1 MSQRPRPRI
10 ILGLLIA
17 AATAAAEDGAACP
30 PHCSARELLPIVA
43 RELAANRYAEAE
55 RLAQLALAKAR
66 SEGDE
71 ILTAKLLNNL
81 GAARIYRRNYT
92 GAFAALERARQLA
105 ARHGQ
110 REIEAGIWSNLASL
124 YGMLAG
130 WPAAEEALGRAAAL
144 MPPGS
149 RYRPA
154 LLAQRARLALQKSVT
169 DNQQAEKAWAEA
181 MEAACDAGDW
191 QIQRHLW
198 DDLFLAR
205 LAAGDLAA
213 AEAALANS
221 YRLTVLHRLRDPRYF
236 WLLAARLRLAQGRP
250 GEALLCLRRASGGG
264 HPGDAS
270 FNALE
275 LAVVEVQAEFQMRG
289 APAALAACRR
299 VWPEVLRWRGSIL
312 PSATTET
319 AADVLMAQLAN
330 QYVKAVFEAG
340 HRRPGTA
347 EEAWAAV
354 EQTRALGM
362 LRMRARRRQELHMA
376 EADRWERAPVLA
388 QTGFRGTL
396 QQPAGAAG
404 GGAGDAAPAM
414 TAGRLLAAVQAA
426 LRPGQTLFT
435 FWTGDGHPTV
445 WAITRRSIHSAP
457 LPARSELIAKL
468 RQFREEVRSGEP
480 VPPSG
485 HELYRRMFG
494 GLPPAPLENP
504 EWLISGDDEL
514 LLAPLAALRMQE
526 RGLAYLGQARSLSL
540 LPSALWLLE
549 PVRQPAPRSVLA
561 VGDLVHN
568 GADPRWPG
576 GARRSSGPVRLA
588 GWLGDRPSPQRTAD
602 LELPALPGSRREL
615 DTICQLWTQAGLE
628 AAALRGFGAT
638 AEALR
643 HALQTER
650 TDIHFATHV
659 VPAPGV
665 EAYRNQI
672 AGESK
677 GFVRLLFPVGEPFL
691 ALSLQR
697 DGKREGLSAADLAA
711 LPAVCGRV
719 VLNGCA
725 TGAGPAQP
733 GAGLHSF
740 ASAWLAAG
748 ATSVVASL
756 WHVDDDGALFESYYR
771 ALLSG
776 ARPSAALH
784 AAQTAMIRSGSW
796 RAQPRYWA
804 AYFHFGKD

>member
-1 MSQRPRPRI
+1 M
-10 ILGLLIA
+10 
-17 AATAAAEDGAACP
+17 
-30 PHCSARELLPIVA
+30 VA

-55 RLAQLALAKAR
+55 QLAELALEKAQSDR
-66 SEGDE
+66 DD

-81 GAARIYRRNYT
+81 GAARIYRRNYV
-92 GAFAALERARQLA
+92 GAFEALEGARQLA
-105 ARHGQ
+105 ARRGQ

-130 WPAAEEALGRAAAL
+130 WPAAEEALARAAAL
-144 MPPGS
+144 MPSGS

-154 LLAQRARLALQKSVT
+154 LLAQRARLALQKSAT
-169 DNQQAEKAWAEA
+169 DRQLAERAWAEA
-181 MEAACDAGDW
+181 MEAASEAGDW

-198 DDLFLAR
+198 DDLFLWR
-205 LAAGDLAA
+205 LAAGDLEA

-221 YRLTVLHRLRDPRYF
+221 YRLIVLHRLRDPRHF

-250 GEALLCLRRASGGG
+250 GEALQYLHRASSGRQ
-264 HPGDAS
+264 PQQAS

-289 APAALAACRR
+289 AAEALAVCRR
-299 VWPEVLRWRGSIL
+299 VWPEVIRWRGTVL
-312 PSATTET
+312 PSAATET
-319 AADVLMAQLAN
+319 AADVLLAQLAD
-330 QYVKAVFEAG
+330 QYVKAVFEAS
-340 HRRPGTA
+340 RRSPRA
-347 EEAWAAV
+347 AAEAWAAV

-362 LRMRARRRQELHMA
+362 LRMRARRRQALRMA
-376 EADRWERAPVLA
+376 EAEHQEPAPMLAEASYRGRLPAAARSATAAAERA
-388 QTGFRGTL
+388 G
-396 QQPAGAAG
+396 
-404 GGAGDAAPAM
+404 
-414 TAGRLLAAVQAA
+414 TAGRMLAAVQAA
-426 LRPGQTLFT
+426 LKPGQTLFT
-435 FWTGDGHPTV
+435 FWLGNGRPAV
-445 WAITRRSIHSAP
+445 WAITRRSIHTAP
-457 LPARSELIAKL
+457 LPGRAGLLAGL
-468 RQFREEVRSGEP
+468 RRFREEVRSGESL
-480 VPPSG
+480 PSSAQD
-485 HELYRRMFG
+485 LYQAMFG
-494 GLPPAPLENP
+494 GLPSEALKNP

-514 LLAPLAALRMQE
+514 LLAPLGALRMPE
-526 RGLAYLGQARSLSL
+526 RGQPYLGQARAVSL

-549 PVRQPAPRSVLA
+549 LVQQPPPRSILA

-568 GADPRWPG
+568 GADPRWPARAGRSAG
-576 GARRSSGPVRLA
+576 GSRLLEWTGVRCE
-588 GWLGDRPSPQRTAD
+588 PQRSAD
-602 LELPALPGSRREL
+602 LELPTLPGSRCEL
-615 DTICQLWTQAGLE
+615 ETVCRLWSQAGRE
-628 AAALRGFGAT
+628 AAALRGFEAT
-638 AEALR
+638 TEALR
-643 HALQTER
+643 RGMQKER

-711 LPAVCGRV
+711 LPAFSGRV

-733 GAGLHSF
+733 GAGIHSF

-756 WHVDDDGALFESYYR
+756 WQVDDDGALFESYYR
-771 ALLSG
+771 ALLAG
-776 ARPSAALH
+776 ARPSQALH
-784 AAQTAMIRSGSW
+784 AAQTAMIRSGTW

>member
-1 MSQRPRPRI
+1 MVQRLRPRI
-10 ILGLLIA
+10 FLGLMA
-17 AATAAAEDGAACP
+17 AAMTAVAGEGAACP
-30 PHCSARELLPIVA
+30 PRCGARELLPIVA
-43 RELAANRYAEAE
+43 RALAANRYAEAE
-55 RLAQLALAKAR
+55 QLAQQALEKALPG
-66 SEGDE
+66 GDDA
-71 ILTAKLLNNL
+71 LTAKILNNL
-81 GAARIYRRNYT
+81 GAARIYRRNYV
-92 GAFAALERARQLA
+92 GAFEALERARRLA
-105 ARHGQ
+105 ARCGQ
-110 REIEAGIWSNLASL
+110 REVEAGIWSNLASL

-130 WPAAEEALGRAAAL
+130 WPAAEEALERAAAL
-144 MPPGS
+144 MPAGS

-154 LLAQRARLALQKSVT
+154 LLAQRARLALQKS
-169 DNQQAEKAWAEA
+169 AEDSRPGERAWIEA
-181 MEAACDAGDW
+181 MEAACGAGDW
-191 QIQRHLW
+191 QLQRHLW
-198 DDLFLAR
+198 DDLFQSR

-221 YRLTVLHRLRDPRYF
+221 YRLIVLHKLRDPRYF
-236 WLLAARLRLAQGRP
+236 WLLAARLRLAEGRP
-250 GEALLCLRRASGGG
+250 AEALTCLRRASDGRQVQ
-264 HPGDAS
+264 DAS
-270 FNALE
+270 FSALE
-275 LAVVEVQAEFQMRG
+275 MAAVEVAAEFQLHG
-289 APAALAACRR
+289 SAAALAACRR
-299 VWPEVLRWRGSIL
+299 VWPEVIRWRGTVL

-319 AADVLMAQLAN
+319 AADVAVAQLAG
-330 QYVKAVFEAG
+330 QYVKAVFETGQRDLRSAG
-340 HRRPGTA
+340 
-347 EEAWAAV
+347 EAWAAV

-362 LRMRARRRQELHMA
+362 LRMRARRNQALRMA
-376 EADRWERAPVLA
+376 EADGSEHAPVLA
-388 QTGFRGTL
+388 RAGFRRTP
-396 QQPAGAAG
+396 QPSAAAAFA
-404 GGAGDAAPAM
+404 AGDARPEAA
-414 TAGRLLAAVQAA
+414 AARLLHAVQAS
-426 LRPGQTLFT
+426 LGPEQTLFT
-435 FWTGDGHPTV
+435 FWIGDGRPTV
-445 WAITRRSIHSAP
+445 WAVTRGAIHSAP

-468 RQFREEVRSGEP
+468 RQFREQVRSGEA

-485 HELYRRMFG
+485 HDLYRQMFG

-514 LLAPLAALRMQE
+514 LLAPLAALRMRE
-526 RGLAYLGQARSLSL
+526 RGLPYLGQARSLSL

-588 GWLGDRPSPQRTAD
+588 GWLGDGPSPQRAAD
-602 LELPALPGSRREL
+602 LELPTLPGSRREL
-615 DTICQLWTQAGLE
+615 DTICQLWTQAGRE

-643 HALQTER
+643 RALHTER

-672 AGESK
+672 AGGSK

-697 DGKREGLSAADLAA
+697 DGSREGLSAADLAA
-711 LPAVCGRV
+711 LPGVRGRV

-733 GAGLHSF
+733 GAGIYSF

-756 WHVDDDGALFESYYR
+756 WQVDDDGALFESYYR
-771 ALLSG
+771 ALLAG
-776 ARPSAALH
+776 ARPSQALH
-784 AAQTAMIRSGSW
+784 AAQTAMIRSGTW